1 MNIFHDISSLTDKE
15 ILERFRKTKDNKL
28 VGIIYKRYVHLIFG
42 VCMKYLK
49 NEENSRDAVM
59 QIFEKLLADLAKHE
73 IDNFKGWLYTIAK
86 NHCLMIL
93 RSSRL
98 HVIHQADMK
107 KDLSEI
113 MESEMFL
120 HQDNSMEREKQLLL
134 LEEGI
139 GFLNR
144 EQKRCIELF
153 YLDDKSYQ
161 EVAELTGYDMN
172 QVKSYIQNGKRNL
185 KIYLEEKYERQ

>member
-1 MNIFHDISSLTDKE
+1 MSILPDITSLPDKE
-15 ILERFRKTKDNKL
+15 ILDRFRKTKDNSL
-28 VGIIYKRYVHLIFG
+28 VGLIYKRYVHLIFG

-59 QIFEKLLADLAKHE
+59 QIFEKLLSDLAKHE

-86 NHCLMIL
+86 NHCLMML
-93 RSSRL
+93 RSSHL
-98 HVIHQADMK
+98 HVIHQADLK

-113 MESEMFL
+113 MESELFL
-120 HQDNSMEREKQLLL
+120 HQDNSMERERQLLL

-139 GFLNR
+139 GSLNR

-153 YLDDKSYQ
+153 YLNDKSYQ
-161 EVAELTGYDMN
+161 EVAELTGYNMN